1 MDTFETI
8 DKQQL
13 KDTAGVLY
21 VDYRNSLKQAYATAW
36 LSIFLYYVAIA
47 IAICGLL
54 WLQKNNAIW
63 LWAGVPIGSIVVG
76 YCVAAFN
83 LFMHEASHYHLA
95 MNRKR
100 NDILSN
106 LFLGLII
113 GMDVHFY
120 RSVHFVHHRLIG
132 TKNDTEKSYF
142 EALSTTFL
150 LESIFGIRL
159 IRVMLNRNHQIR
171 ENYGAEEGVDIVGK
185 NNFIF
190 VSAALLHFLWLVSLF
205 YSGYWAVALAWAI
218 GMLVVFPF
226 LAMFRQILEHRT
238 PDASTKVD
246 YTQVDQGAS
255 HRMFGDSFFA
265 STFGAAGFNRHLLH
279 HWDPQIPYT
288 RLGDVEYYLQNTVL
302 HEALEKSRTT
312 YLQTFLMLFSKSS
325 SV

>member
-1 MDTFETI
+1 METFETI

-13 KDTAGVLY
+13 KDSTGVLY
-21 VDYRNSLKQAYATAW
+21 VDYRNSLKQSYAGAW
-36 LSIFLYYVAIA
+36 ITVLLYYVALTIA
-47 IAICGLL
+47 VCGLMWFQQSNTDLL
-54 WLQKNNAIW
+54 WLGI
-63 LWAGVPIGSIVVG
+63 LIVSFIVG
-76 YCVAAFN
+76 YCVAALN

-95 MNRKR
+95 EDRVR
-100 NDILSN
+100 NDLLAN
-106 LFLGLII
+106 LFLGLMI

-142 EALSTTFL
+142 EALSPAFL
-150 LESIFGIRL
+150 LESIVGIRL
-159 IRVMLNRNHQIR
+159 IKVMLSRNKQIR
-171 ENYGAEEGVDIVGK
+171 ENYGREEGVNIVGK
-185 NNFIF
+185 NNFVF
-190 VSAALLHFLWLVSLF
+190 FSAALLHFLWLVVLV
-205 YSGYWAVALAWAI
+205 YWGYWAVALAWTI
-218 GMLVVFPF
+218 GMVLIFPF

-238 PDASTKVD
+238 PEASAIVD

-265 STFGAAGFNRHLLH
+265 STFGAAGFNKHLLH

-288 RLGDVEYYLQNTVL
+288 RLGDVECYLQNTVL